1 MNQTPISER
10 NLLRRLNRKLAKEN
24 LIVKTSPVNSRWY
37 NENGRHYCV
46 DESTNVIRSQ
56 HIDIEQWARDEGC
69 LAPSE
74 CLTTLVDAFMEK
86 LATGQINLKDK

>member
-1 MNQTPISER
+1 MMNPIPVTER

-46 DESTNVIRSQ
+46 DERTNFIQSQ
-56 HIDIEQWARDEGC
+56 HIDIEKWARDEGC
-69 LAPSE
+69 LKPFE
-74 CLTTLVDAFMEK
+74 CVVE
-86 LATGQINLKDK
+86 G